1 MVLLDADMH
10 RRSNNDAAVAG
21 LSELLTG
28 KAALA
33 QVLRPV
39 PDIGGLQVLTSGQ
52 NPDAPADLLDS
63 PAFTG
68 LIRQLQ
74 SEYDHIL
81 LDCPPA
87 LSFTDA
93 AVLARLAGSYLVVAR
108 AGTTS
113 RQELQQTLD
122 VLGHTG
128 ADCLGVVMTNVAS
141 PVSSSPRNG
150 Y

>member
-1 MVLLDADMH
+1 MADLKIM
-10 RRSNNDAAVAG
+10 
-21 LSELLTG
+21 
-28 KAALA
+28 
-33 QVLRPV
+33 
-39 PDIGGLQVLTSGQ
+39 TSGR

-63 PAFTG
+63 AAFTG
-68 LIRQLQ
+68 LIQQLQ
-74 SEYDHIL
+74 TEYDHVV

-128 ADCLGVVMTNVAS
+128 ADLLGVVMTNVAG
-141 PVSSSPRNG
+141 SSAAASSRNG